1 MTLVEAKLNTN
12 LIVKNINTD
21 EKTKLRLMELGL
33 LVGNKIIV
41 KKRSSLK
48 RTLLVIFNNACFT
61 INAEIAKDIEV
72 CYG

>member
-41 KKRSSLK
+41 KKRSGLK
-48 RTLLVIFNNACFT
+48 RTLLVVFSDACFT
-61 INAEIAKDIEV
+61 INAEIAQSIEV